1 MKNVI
6 GLVNL
11 HSGPDLAP
19 LTDSRPLAS
28 TSFLGRYA
36 VIDFHLSN
44 LCNAG
49 ISTVG
54 ILVKDHLRSVLKHLG
69 NMSSWVTNTKI
80 GRNVIMYNES
90 AHNTDIENNDLNN
103 IRWNDWALYDSNA
116 DYIVIVPGHIIAPID
131 IKPIVEEHIDR
142 GARIT
147 VVATKVNDAS
157 KEYRSEMILRVNS
170 QGTLDDAYAN
180 DGKTVGPA
188 TVGMGIYVINRTVF
202 ADMIHNF
209 SRVNNSIDLKTL
221 IYQVALEGNY
231 KIYTH
236 LYEGYSRCID
246 SFEHYIEYSFEL
258 LDRKTRDQLFLED
271 LPFYTLTQDTAP
283 AVYGEGA
290 HCQNSFIS
298 NGALVEGTVINSII
312 GRNVKIGK
320 GAVVRDSIVFS
331 NTSVGENAVVDHAL
345 LDKRVIITR
354 NHKVVGSADKTEYVF
369 QGAIL

>member
-6 GLVNL
+6 GLINL
-11 HSGPDLAP
+11 HSGVDLGP

-69 NMSSWVTNTKI
+69 NMSSWTTNTKI
-80 GRNVIMYNES
+80 GRNVVMYNES
-90 AHNTDIENNDLNN
+90 AHASDIPNNDLNN

-116 DYIVIVPGHIIAPID
+116 DYIVIVPGHVIAPLD
-131 IKPIVEEHIDR
+131 LKPIIDEHIDR

-147 VVATKVNDAS
+147 VVATKIKDAS
-157 KEYRSEMILRVNS
+157 REYLDEMVLRLNSEGCVE
-170 QGTLDDAYAN
+170 DAYNN
-180 DGKTVGPA
+180 DGKTAGEA
-188 TVGMGIYVINRTVF
+188 IVGMGAYVINRTVF

-236 LYEGYSRCID
+236 MYEGYSRCID
-246 SFEHYIEYSFEL
+246 SFDHYIKYSFEL
-258 LDRKTRDQLFLED
+258 LDREIRDQLFLPD
-271 LPFYTLTQDTAP
+271 HPFYTLTQDTAP
-283 AVYGEGA
+283 AIYGEGA
-290 HCQNSFIS
+290 SCQNSFIS

-331 NTSVGENAVVDHAL
+331 GTSIGENALVDHAL
-345 LDKRVIITR
+345 LDKRVIVTR
-354 NHKVVGSADKTEYVF
+354 NHKVVGTEEKTEYVF